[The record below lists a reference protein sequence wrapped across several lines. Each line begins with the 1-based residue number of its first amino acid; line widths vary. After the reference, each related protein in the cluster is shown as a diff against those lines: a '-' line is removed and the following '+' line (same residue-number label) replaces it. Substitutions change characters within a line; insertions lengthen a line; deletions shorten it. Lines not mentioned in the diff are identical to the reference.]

1 MTETSKGFIWV
12 VVDGKFGRKSW
23 IIFISI
29 QYRYV
34 TDNGRWS
41 KGEIIVCGSRLSHA
55 YLLNRASSRRKVEE
69 ERKKKHRGQPF
80 FEPPPP
86 PHDLSSIDRGRR
98 RLARYRYLIHP
109 FRGLMDIERRWR
121 TRESSPLSGAVAQF
135 TFFPTSPLP
144 PERGSRKRD
153 TEITRR
159 VPRGTMDVT
168 RDSWRGRERWEGRT
182 FVKSGADRVTSII
195 RSTCYG
201 ENICLNVGTENFSI
215 QFTNFLVVEII
226 VFAVG
231 KARDLLFYR
240 RVRKIRVQSFDFSK
254 NFG

>member
-1 MTETSKGFIWV
+1 
-12 VVDGKFGRKSW
+12 
-23 IIFISI
+23 
-29 QYRYV
+29 
-34 TDNGRWS
+34 
-41 KGEIIVCGSRLSHA
+41 
-55 YLLNRASSRRKVEE
+55 
-69 ERKKKHRGQPF
+69 
-80 FEPPPP
+80 
-86 PHDLSSIDRGRR
+86 
-98 RLARYRYLIHP
+98 
-109 FRGLMDIERRWR
+109 
-121 TRESSPLSGAVAQF
+121 
-135 TFFPTSPLP
+135 
-144 PERGSRKRD
+144 
-153 TEITRR
+153 
-159 VPRGTMDVT
+159 MDVT

-240 RVRKIRVQSFDFSK
+240 RVRKIRVESFDFSK

>member
-1 MTETSKGFIWV
+1 MIERRNKSLRISFIARIPPQSSLV
-12 VVDGKFGRKSW
+12 KTK
-23 IIFISI
+23 
-29 QYRYV
+29 
-34 TDNGRWS
+34 
-41 KGEIIVCGSRLSHA
+41 
-55 YLLNRASSRRKVEE
+55 SRR
-69 ERKKKHRGQPF
+69 RKKEKTPRPAILRTS
-80 FEPPPP
+80 PLPP

-240 RVRKIRVQSFDFSK
+240 RVRKIRVESFDFSK